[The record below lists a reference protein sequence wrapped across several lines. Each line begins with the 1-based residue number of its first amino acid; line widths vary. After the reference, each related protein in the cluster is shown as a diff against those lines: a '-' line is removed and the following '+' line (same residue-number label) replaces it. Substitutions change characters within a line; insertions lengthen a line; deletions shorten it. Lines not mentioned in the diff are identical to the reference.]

1 MKKQNRVLVRKAT
14 EISIKL
20 TIDFENIFLT
30 KIELSEH

>member
-1 MKKQNRVLVRKAT
+1 MCKTKAT